1 MKSTSLYALLA
12 LTVALSLHVAASHS
26 LDRVISSKSKSWI
39 DDVLMPLLVR
49 RRREA
54 SVFTAA
60 EIEDIVDLHN
70 EIRAGECSNNMERM
84 VSSI

>member
-12 LTVALSLHVAASHS
+12 LTVALSLHVAASQS
-26 LDRVISSKSKSWI
+26 LDRVISSKSSI
-39 DDVLMPLLVR
+39 MEDVVMPLLVR

-54 SVFTAA
+54 SVFSAA

-70 EIRAGECSNNMERM
+70 EIRAGECANNMERM
-84 VSSI
+84 VSGI